1 MSKSMTVKNIHNSHS
16 VQVFCIRIDYSWVNQ
31 VNGKRWLWESDYTS
45 PLSYI
50 STFEIKK
57 HETLTFD
64 NGLQLG
70 FDAKVETDGAFFL
83 PKEMTVL
90 ISLPRMK

>member
-1 MSKSMTVKNIHNSHS
+1 M
-16 VQVFCIRIDYSWVNQ
+16 Y
-31 VNGKRWLWESDYTS
+31 ESDYIS

-57 HETLTFD
+57 HETLTAD

-90 ISLPRMK
+90 ISLPRMKWRMKEKNLYKVCMSNEGCERDDATVAWW